1 MKKNDFC
8 CVDNFS
14 VLIPYRELEKMLESS
29 NKIAHIE
36 VLFQRVEERT
46 SAMQVMYSEILE
58 KVAEINRYLWKTHSP
73 LYYENKRK
81 KFILLRSFDSS
92 VTDQGVN

>member
-14 VLIPYRELEKMLESS
+14 VVIPYRELEKMLESA

-36 VLFQRVEERT
+36 TLFHSIDERT
-46 SAMQVMYSEILE
+46 AAMQAMYSEILE
-58 KVAEINRYLWKTHSP
+58 KVREINRYL
-73 LYYENKRK
+73 
-81 KFILLRSFDSS
+81 
-92 VTDQGVN
+92 